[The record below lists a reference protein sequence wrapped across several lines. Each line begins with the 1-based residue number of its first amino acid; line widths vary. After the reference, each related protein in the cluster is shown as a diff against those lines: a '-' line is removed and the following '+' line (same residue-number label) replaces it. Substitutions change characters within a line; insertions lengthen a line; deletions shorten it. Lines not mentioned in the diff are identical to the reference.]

1 MRIWLDT
8 DIGTDVDD
16 ALALGYILRH
26 PDLDLVGVS
35 TVFGDLTIRND
46 IVHRVIE
53 LANTGI
59 AAEPVPVVSGLT
71 VPLTEGRHGLLFG
84 HEGRE
89 ILEDPTPILRIETE
103 PGGEA
108 GRAARVDDMAAA
120 IDQAQPDRIVAIG
133 PLTNLGALADAG
145 VDLPPVTAMGGKF
158 DLDKPSGLSDRRPEW
173 NWYCD
178 PVAVEHVLALGDR
191 LDAVILP
198 AEVTFQTGL
207 DDAQLDRLAAG
218 DPLNQTLAALCREW
232 LRAQDEDHDF
242 DDPRVILHDPLAAA
256 VLVEPDLCQWVDRRI
271 TVDHRGNATEH
282 ALAPDGEPAEGTL
295 LHTACEVDAPA
306 VSAEL
311 LRVLGV

>member
-16 ALALGYILRH
+16 ALALAYILRH

-35 TVFGDLTIRND
+35 TVFGDLTIRNA
-46 IVHRVIE
+46 IVQRVIE
-53 LANTGI
+53 LARNGT
-59 AAEPVPVVSGLT
+59 AAEPVPLVSGLT

-103 PGGEA
+103 PGGAA
-108 GRAARVDDMAAA
+108 GRAARVEELAAA
-120 IDQAQPDRIVAIG
+120 IDAAGPDQIVAIG
-133 PLTNLGALADAG
+133 PLTNLGALAEAG
-145 VDLPPVTAMGGKF
+145 FDLPPVTAMGGKF
-158 DLDKPSGLSDRRPEW
+158 DLDKPSGLSDQRPEW

-178 PVAVEHVLALGDR
+178 PVAVDHVLALGDR
-191 LDAVILP
+191 LEATVLP

-207 DDAQLDRLAAG
+207 DDAELDRLAAG
-218 DPLNQTLAALCREW
+218 DALNRTLAALSREW

-256 VLVEPDLCQWVDRRI
+256 VLVAPELCGWVDRRI
-271 TVDHRGNATEH
+271 TVDDRGNATEH
-282 ALAPDGEPAEGTL
+282 PSAVEGGSAVGAVL
-295 LHTACEVDAPA
+295 RTANQVDAPA

-311 LRVLGV
+311 LRVLGC